1 MPDGNHRDPVRSE
14 RLRTVDEHI
23 SRENAHDLDG
33 IPAAFGQNAHYVG
46 LDGVRTFYTQMLEAM
61 PDLHIDV
68 RQQHVAEGAV
78 IVGPAGSPSPL
89 SSRTSLM
96 APTAPASLFQVNS

>member
-33 IPAAFGQNAHYVG
+33 IPAAFGQNPRYDDEPWDAHYVG

-78 IVGPAGSPSPL
+78 IVGPAGSPSLYRAEPL
-89 SSRTSLM
+89 
-96 APTAPASLFQVNS
+96 